1 MGNASSACCGRD
13 PQRAT
18 LEKFHVPSHEETQ
31 VLNIMKQI
39 TKDSKHE
46 TLSRVRTSCP
56 GQGEQVQRTKE
67 EPTVSED
74 VLKDSVTS
82 GEMSPDTETASTTVL
97 SAVTESMDASSAASV
112 DAEPPSLSNS
122 AVQEAQLEESTE
134 VQATLAESQDTGLS
148 AVTVAETPLEETTE
162 VLAPLA
168 QSQNLSSAVTVAEAS
183 LETSTEVP
191 ATIAES
197 QDIGLSAVA
206 VAEAPLEE
214 STEVPAT
221 REEIEDTRPCE
232 VSVTD
237 APSEESEVPV
247 AVPEIQDT
255 EVPAVTVTEALLEE
269 SADASEPV
277 KKKQDPGPSIAS
289 VAEPPL
295 EESIV
300 VPAALTE
307 IQSASEVALLAD
319 EGKVEAQVEDLV
331 ARVEKAMEDVKGA
344 SVEDFSGFLDAEDL
358 LGPPQDP
365 EFEDFQSVGEVP
377 DEVDTVEVTP
387 QPQAKV
393 QVEPN
398 GLHHGKKKH
407 HKKRR

>member
-1 MGNASSACCGRD
+1 
-13 PQRAT
+13 
-18 LEKFHVPSHEETQ
+18 
-31 VLNIMKQI
+31 MKQI
-39 TKDSKHE
+39 SKDSKQDAPSAHVPNSSPVVE
-46 TLSRVRTSCP
+46 GQVRVCKD
-56 GQGEQVQRTKE
+56 GVKE
-67 EPTVSED
+67 
-74 VLKDSVTS
+74 
-82 GEMSPDTETASTTVL
+82 
-97 SAVTESMDASSAASV
+97 SAMRAVAAGV
-112 DAEPPSLSNS
+112 AEPSSLGQTD
-122 AVQEAQLEESTE
+122 VQKTACQ
-134 VQATLAESQDTGLS
+134 
-148 AVTVAETPLEETTE
+148 
-162 VLAPLA
+162 
-168 QSQNLSSAVTVAEAS
+168 
-183 LETSTEVP
+183 
-191 ATIAES
+191 
-197 QDIGLSAVA
+197 
-206 VAEAPLEE
+206 E

>member
-168 QSQNLSSAVTVAEAS
+168 QGQNLSSAVSVAEAS

-197 QDIGLSAVA
+197 QDIGLPAVS
-206 VAEAPLEE
+206 VVEAPLVE
-214 STEVPAT
+214 STKVL
-221 REEIEDTRPCE
+221 
-232 VSVTD
+232 
-237 APSEESEVPV
+237 APLAQS
-247 AVPEIQDT
+247 QDT
-255 EVPAVTVTEALLEE
+255 VLSAV
-269 SADASEPV
+269 
-277 KKKQDPGPSIAS
+277 S